1 MIIMHGDLLCLFVCK
16 VPHIRFC
23 AHGVSLCLF
32 VCKVMHIQFCAH
44 LFVFKVMHIH
54 AVALSQSIDCSP
66 DKQKIS
72 FLILPAAAFNLQ
84 NLIKWI

>member
-1 MIIMHGDLLCLFVCK
+1 MMHGDLLCLFVCK

-23 AHGVSLCLF
+23 AHGVSFCMF
-32 VCKVMHIQFCAH
+32 VCKVPHIQFCAH

-54 AVALSQSIDCSP
+54 AVALSQSIDCSTP